1 MDYPKNQCFQDLFTD
16 QVKLNLNK
24 PAVIQG
30 NESLSYT
37 ELDILSNQLTH
48 KLIKLGVG
56 PEIPV
61 GVYVERSP
69 KMIVGILAVLKAG
82 GAFLPIDM
90 DYPGERINL
99 MLKDA
104 QVPILLTQ
112 NNLQPKIRD
121 YQGHTVC
128 LDIEWDSVLEEPKTT
143 EC

>member
-1 MDYPKNQCFQDLFTD
+1 LSHLINILWEMLVSEDGKLENISMISEKELTHILSDNHSTSLDYPKNQCFQDLFTD

-30 NESLSYT
+30 NESVSYT
-37 ELDILSNQLTH
+37 ELDILSNQLAH

-82 GAFLPIDM
+82 
-90 DYPGERINL
+90 
-99 MLKDA
+99 
-104 QVPILLTQ
+104 
-112 NNLQPKIRD
+112 
-121 YQGHTVC
+121 
-128 LDIEWDSVLEEPKTT
+128 
-143 EC
+143 